1 MHQLKVTENFEVWG
15 EADKLTDLSNF
26 QHLQPFSADLSS
38 SGWVQTQS
46 KSCWDRLGSA
56 ENDSTAPSRS
66 QHLFRTI
73 ADLKV
78 AKRCWDV
85 LRSAR

>member
-46 KSCWDRLGSA
+46 KSVLLGSA
-56 ENDSTAPSRS
+56 G
-66 QHLFRTI
+66 I
-73 ADLKV
+73 G
-78 AKRCWDV
+78 
-85 LRSAR
+85 